1 MNQNYNFVR
10 NLLTQ
15 ETNARKEES
24 KSFSY
29 KKQTLLSFFILFVA
43 LFSFVQGSS
52 QVTTDGGSGLNTTYP
67 SLAAAVTALNSAT
80 ITAPVTITLTASETA
95 PAGGY
100 SITASGTSANP
111 ITILGGGFTL
121 TAPAQTSGLLND
133 AIIKIIGGD
142 YITIQNF
149 TLSERVFTP
158 VAADIAAGTNTMTEW
173 GVALLYVT
181 PTVGAPTNG
190 AQNITIQNN
199 TINLNRNYQNT
210 FGIYANATHSSTSVS
225 GDVTA
230 TTTTGGNSGM
240 KVYSNTISNVNLG
253 IVVVG
258 PKAVTDVNIGIEIG
272 GSSTTGNTISNFGTT
287 GTFSSYANVSGTV
300 NGILVRNS
308 NGFNIS
314 YNTITSSNGGVTA
327 GTLNGIQVPAASNL
341 PTGTYTNTITSNT
354 IALTSGFITGTING
368 ILFSYP
374 TGSAS
379 TTSSLNVNNNNFTA
393 ATYSSLASGSITLI
407 SNASSN
413 QFSTINNNTF
423 TNISS
428 NTTGSFTFITQ
439 SASSVAPANGT
450 KEANNNAIVTA
461 FNKTGAGG
469 TVTFI
474 KDSGFNV
481 SGAVTNCQ
489 NNNFSNVTLTG
500 ATSIDGFSFGDGATA
515 TSAPTRTVTGN
526 ILNNWTTA
534 GNIKVMTFNY
544 WNGIS
549 SLSNN
554 TITNINGQGTITA
567 LTIGA
572 SSNAA
577 TSIAIANNTI
587 NNLSSS
593 GTGGA
598 VIGITCTN
606 TSTSIDINGNTIN
619 TLSSTGAAAVTAISI
634 GGGTT
639 TNVFKNK
646 IYDISGSNGSSTV
659 NGILVSAGTTVNTY
673 NNIIGDLRAPAANA
687 ANPLVGINIT
697 GGTTSNVYYNTV
709 RLAGSST
716 GALFGSSALSASTTP
731 TLNLINNI
739 LVNTSTVSGAGLA
752 VAYRRSSAT
761 LTSYGSTSN
770 NNLFFGTSALYT
782 DGTATDSAL
791 ADFKTRVTPRDAA
804 SKVQNPAFTSTT
816 GSASTFLHF
825 ATGDANFAGNNGAV
839 ISGYTTDFDGDT
851 RTSTPDIGADEWDNG
866 ILYPPT
872 ISSFSTANTTSP
884 NVVLCQAGGQSVTIL
899 GTNLGT
905 VTSVLFNGLA
915 GTNIV
920 TTATSITV
928 TTPAGIVAG
937 NIKVINPSDEVTSAD
952 GFTTAGSPTVA
963 VTPNLT
969 ACAAAGSTLT
979 ASGATSYSWAPN
991 TALSASTGASVI
1003 ASPTAN
1009 TTYVVTGADANGCTA
1024 TSSVTISMLLSPPSI
1039 TAGASSITPCS
1050 GSSIDL
1056 TSTSGDI
1063 QLNLSQTFDSTASF
1077 ASNGWTI
1084 SNNGQNPWTISTTV
1098 FRNGPGSLYYS
1109 STSTNA
1115 NTWAFSPAKIL
1126 EAGVTYTIT
1135 YWYKTSGA
1143 FPESLKLTVG
1153 NTTAVADHTTILLDQ
1168 PSLNNSIY
1176 LQATATFTPTTSGTY
1191 YFGLNCYSPP
1201 ANFLSVDD
1209 FAITTTPSSI
1219 AATYEWTSTPAGFTS
1234 TLQNPTGIS
1243 VNTATT
1249 YTITATASGCSR
1261 TSSVEVN
1268 PRALPTGPTT
1278 TDSTQY
1284 GAVVPTASVA
1294 STSGANGSGTFK
1306 WYDAATGGTLLQ
1318 TSTSTTFLTAVSA
1331 TRTMYVAEVGTNGCE
1346 GARTAITVTVNSSPP
1361 LVLSTLA
1368 PAAICPGV
1376 FTDTPVTI
1384 TSSSLL
1390 DYNTFAW
1397 SPSTGVSGDATIGYT
1412 FNPTAT
1418 TTYVLTATN
1427 TVTGYYETANV
1438 VITVKPSPEITSLT
1452 SSNEPL
1458 CIGSSTT
1465 LTGLSISPVSGTASV
1480 GAGATTG
1487 TSFDAIFL
1495 HSRGG
1500 NKTQQLVTAAEL
1512 TAAGLV
1518 SGNITNLGLVI
1529 AAGGGTYAGLAIK
1542 LAPTT
1547 NTNMSAGI
1555 NNTAA
1560 FVSVYTST
1568 SYTATTGTNTFNFT
1582 TPFIWDGVSNIIVQ
1596 FCWSNNNTGGT
1607 SNFAKGDTTTFVS
1620 TAYYRADNLS
1630 PYSICGGT
1638 VATSTTSFRP
1648 KFIFGGQVLTDISST
1663 YTWAWSPGATL
1674 SATSGNVVTA
1684 SPSVN
1689 TLYTVTA
1696 TNNSNLCSTSRTIN
1710 VSLISTSTTAPTT
1723 TDSSQCGT
1731 QIPTASVTSTTAVS
1745 NPIFVWY
1752 SAATGG
1758 TSVQRSASTTF
1769 LTAINSTRTMY
1780 VSEVGSNGCESPRTA
1795 LLMTVVQIPVVSIN
1809 SSVPTF
1815 CGTGGNTTLT
1825 ASSSDTGMTYSWT
1838 SLTPSASINA
1848 SNTAIITATISE
1860 TSDFKVIGTVN
1871 NSSCTSI
1878 AYISVGVYPLPTAV
1892 VTTTAQGLCPGT
1904 SATIGSGLTAGNFTV
1919 ACIPSPS
1926 APSISPSNA
1935 VILVGSQALQT
1946 PYPAGVTAFNTSLDD
1961 NYWSGIPVGF
1971 NFNFFGNTVTNVFI
1985 GSNGTIN
1992 LGTAGSIEYDFTGG
2006 FPSTANPAST
2016 IAVSARDLRWD
2027 SAGAGKISYWTEG
2040 IAPNRRFIVQF
2051 LNAKPYSFTSG
2062 NQTAE
2067 AVFYETLGT
2076 IDIRVFE
2083 ATNGTGTT
2091 AGNST
2096 SKYIGLQNANQ
2107 TIGATAPNCDT
2118 TPATQSYWN
2127 GQIATIASTAPKAW
2141 RFSPPSDYATTWYAN
2156 GIIMP
2161 SVAANPSATPP
2172 VVGYANPGTN
2182 VFSIPVTPA
2191 STTTYSISYTNSN
2204 SGCSN
2209 TPGSA
2214 QVTMSVLGNTIPTGL
2229 TTTASATTICSG
2241 QSVNFSTNYT
2251 GTTNNLVVQ
2260 WQKSTDGGTLWT
2272 DIAAANALT
2281 LTLTPTSSA
2290 IYRCKLTACNGVP
2303 GYTSVVPVIFNNS
2316 LVSTTPATRC
2326 GIGTATLQATA
2337 SSGATVNWYSSATGG
2352 TAIGTGSSFTTP
2364 TISSTTTYY
2373 ASAETIVP
2381 VNPTVGSL
2389 VVPSDNLTSNSSNG
2403 GMVFNTTFSNVRI
2416 NSADIFVSGSGD
2428 MFFILQ
2434 DSNGVDIA
2442 STTLTGIVGSST
2454 ALTTVN
2460 FPSTFVVPN
2469 VGNGY
2474 RIICTSITSG
2484 LIWYNQTGSYP
2495 YNTTGVSITSGWGFS
2510 TTSTDL
2516 RCIHKLNFTVP
2527 TICSSPREAVAVTV
2541 TAPTTPI
2548 TLSGNPASICANTN
2562 SAPVT
2567 VTSGGSNYGSYV
2579 WTPSSVSGD
2588 STNGWV
2594 FNPSTTTTYT
2604 LLASETTGATPCTNT
2619 ATVTVTVDPTPSAQ
2633 TIAPTTGST
2642 CANTILTLV
2651 STGGTLENL
2660 TILNQDFNGVTN
2672 DWSNTN
2678 NSTGG
2683 TPALAAWTLRSDGY
2697 THSTFSPF
2705 RSNDNSQFYMSNSDA
2720 QGAGSTTATVL
2731 KSPTFSTVNFSS
2743 ANLSFYHYL
2752 RSSLSTTTATVQ
2764 YSIDAGTNW
2773 VPLQTYTTTQGGTA
2787 AFANATIALPAA
2799 ALNQPTVQIRFKY
2812 NDSYGY
2818 FWAIDNVSIKGNQVA
2833 TKVWSP
2839 TTNLYTDALA
2849 TTPYTGQNL
2858 STVYFKSTTD
2868 TPTVNYTSTSSSSI
2882 GCTSVASV
2890 PVRAYLTAAPTGSS
2904 TFQFCPTSIATLS
2917 NITSTITGS
2926 NIKWYA
2932 AASGGTPLAST
2943 TPLTQGSYW
2952 ASQTD
2957 NGCESPTRLEVS
2969 VTSNPTT
2976 PPTSNATQGFCNG
2989 ATVANLNATGA
3000 GLQWYTASTGS
3011 TALASTVALTSGNY
3025 YVSQTSGGCES
3036 TRTAVSVTVTTVPAP
3051 TGAASQSLSSLLTLG
3066 DIVVTGSNIVW
3077 YASAA
3082 DAASGSNPL
3091 LSTQLLANTTY
3102 YATQTVGG
3110 CTSSTSLAVTITT
3123 LANQDFDMAQFTYS
3137 PNPVIDLLY
3146 ISYSQEI
3153 TNVKVFNMIGQ
3164 QLMSKKINSNSAQI
3178 DMSGYANGAYFI
3190 QVATETAMKTVKVI
3204 KK

>member
-1 MNQNYNFVR
+1 MNKNYNFVR
-10 NLLTQ
+10 SLLSQ
-15 ETNARKEES
+15 ETNARRQES
-24 KSFSY
+24 KSLTS

-43 LFSFVQGSS
+43 LFSFVQGNS
-52 QVTTDGGSGLNTTYP
+52 QVTTNGGSGLNTTYP

-80 ITAPVTITLTASETA
+80 ITAPVTITLMASETA

-111 ITILGGGFTL
+111 ITISGGGFTL
-121 TAPAQTSGLLND
+121 TAPAQTSSNLND

-158 VAADIAAGTNTMTEW
+158 AAADMVAGTNTMTEW
-173 GVALLYVT
+173 GVALLYAT
-181 PTVGAPTNG
+181 TTNG
-190 AQNITIQNN
+190 AQNVTIQNN
-199 TINLNRNYQNT
+199 TITLNRNYQNT
-210 FGIYANATHSSTSVS
+210 FGIYANATHSATSVTTAA
-225 GDVTA
+225 TA
-230 TTTTGGNSGM
+230 TTAAGGNSGM
-240 KVYSNTISNVNLG
+240 KVYSNTISNVNMG

-258 PKAVTDVNIGIEIG
+258 PTAAADANTGIEIG
-272 GSSTTGNTISNFGTT
+272 GSSTTGNTITNFGTT
-287 GTFSSYANVSGTV
+287 GTFSGYANVSGTV

-341 PTGTYTNTITSNT
+341 PTGTFTNTINSNT
-354 IALTSGFITGTING
+354 IALTSGLITGAING

-379 TTSSLNVNNNNFTA
+379 TTSTLNVNNNNFTA
-393 ATYSSLASGSITLI
+393 ATYSALASGSVTLI

-450 KEANNNAIVTA
+450 KEANNNAIITA

-481 SGAVTNCQ
+481 TGAVTNCQ

-526 ILNNWTTA
+526 ILNNWTTGT
-534 GNIKVMTFNY
+534 GNIKVMSFTY

-554 TITNINGQGTITA
+554 TITNITGQGTITA
-567 LTIGA
+567 ITIGA
-572 SSNAA
+572 SSSAA

-587 NNLSSS
+587 NNLSST

-619 TLSSTGAAAVTAISI
+619 TLSSTGVGAVTAISI
-634 GGGTT
+634 GNATT

-646 IYDISGSNGSSTV
+646 IYDISGSNAASTV
-659 NGILVSAGTTVNTY
+659 NGILVSGGTLVNTY
-673 NNIIGDLRAPAANA
+673 NNIIGDLRAPVANA

-697 GGTTSNVYYNTV
+697 GGTTSNVYFNTV

-716 GALFGSSALSASTTP
+716 GALFGSSALSVTTPTTP

-752 VAYRRSSAT
+752 VAFRRASAT
-761 LTSYGSTSN
+761 LTSYASTSN
-770 NNLFFGTSALYT
+770 NNLFFGTSGLYT
-782 DGTATDSAL
+782 DGTNTDITL
-791 ADFKTRVTPRDAA
+791 ANFKTRVDPRETA

-825 ATGDANFAGNNGAV
+825 ASGDANFAGNNGAV
-839 ISGYTTDFDGDT
+839 ISGYTSDFDGDT

-884 NVVLCQAGGQSVTIL
+884 SVVLCQAGGQSVTIL

-905 VTSVLFNGLA
+905 VTSVLFNGPTGFNLA

-920 TTATSITV
+920 ATATSITV
-928 TTPAGIVAG
+928 TTPAGLVNG
-937 NIKVINPSDEVTSAD
+937 NIKVINPSDEVTSTD
-952 GFTTAGSPTVA
+952 GYTTAVSPTVA
-963 VTPNLT
+963 VTPNFT

-979 ASGATSYSWAPN
+979 ATGATNYSWAPN

-1009 TTYVVTGADANGCTA
+1009 TTYTVTGSDANGCSA
-1024 TSSVTISMLLSPPSI
+1024 TSTVTISMLLSPPSI
-1039 TAGASSITPCS
+1039 TAGASAITPCS
-1050 GSSIDL
+1050 GSSINL

-1063 QLNLSQTFDSTASF
+1063 QLNLSETFDSSTSF

-1084 SNNGQNPWTISTTV
+1084 LNNGANPWTISTAT

-1109 STSTNA
+1109 STATNA

-1126 EAGVTYTIT
+1126 EAGVAYTIT

-1153 NTTAVADHTTILLDQ
+1153 NTTAVADHTNILLDQ
-1168 PSLNNSIY
+1168 PSLNNSSY

-1191 YFGLNCYSPP
+1191 YFGLNCYSLP
-1201 ANFLSVDD
+1201 ASFLSVDD
-1209 FAITTTPSSI
+1209 FAITATPSSI
-1219 AATYEWTSTPAGFTS
+1219 AATYAWTSSPAGFTS
-1234 TLQNPTGIS
+1234 ALQNPTGIT

-1249 YTITATASGCSR
+1249 YTVTATASGCSR
-1261 TSSVEVN
+1261 TSSVVVN
-1268 PRALPTGPTT
+1268 PKALPSAPTA

-1284 GAVVPTASVA
+1284 GAIVPLASVA

-1331 TRTMYVAEVGTNGCE
+1331 TTTMFVAEVGTNGCE
-1346 GARTAITVTVNSSPP
+1346 GPRAAITITVNNSPALELSSY
-1361 LVLSTLA
+1361 A

-1384 TSSSLL
+1384 SASSLAN
-1390 DYNTFAW
+1390 YNNFAW
-1397 SPSTGVSGDATIGYT
+1397 SPSTGVSGDSTNGYT

-1427 TVTGYYETANV
+1427 SVTGYFNTANV
-1438 VITVKPSPEITSLT
+1438 VITMKPSPDITSIT

-1458 CIGSSTT
+1458 CLGSSTT
-1465 LTGLSISPVSGTASV
+1465 LTAISMSATTGTASV
-1480 GAGATTG
+1480 GSGTTLTSAT
-1487 TSFDAIFL
+1487 S
-1495 HSRGG
+1495 
-1500 NKTQQLVTAAEL
+1500 QPTAFCNRRSSYRMQMVYTASEL
-1512 TAAGLV
+1512 IASGLMA
-1518 SGNITNLGLVI
+1518 GNITSMAFNISTLGD
-1529 AAGGGTYAGLAIK
+1529 AATNSGFVVKMGTTSLSALTAFES
-1542 LAPTT
+1542 TT
-1547 NTNMSAGI
+1547 AYTTVFPSQTYTHTASGVQTIPFSTPYLWDGISNIIIDIVHNGANSI
-1555 NNTAA
+1555 NNSQT
-1560 FVSVYTST
+1560 Y
-1568 SYTATTGTNTFNFT
+1568 YTATTNNTVAYTLTSSTN
-1582 TPFIWDGVSNIIVQ
+1582 SASL
-1596 FCWSNNNTGGT
+1596 SNNRLN
-1607 SNFAKGDTTTFVS
+1607 V
-1620 TAYYRADNLS
+1620 
-1630 PYSICGGT
+1630 
-1638 VATSTTSFRP
+1638 
-1648 KFIFGGQVLTDISST
+1648 IFGGQVRTDISST
-1663 YTWAWSPGATL
+1663 YNWSWSPGATL
-1674 SATSGNVVTA
+1674 SSTTGNVVTA
-1684 SPSVN
+1684 TPTAT

-1696 TNNSNLCSTSRTIN
+1696 TNTSNLCSTSRTIN
-1710 VSLISTSTTAPTT
+1710 VTSITTSATAPTAT
-1723 TDSSQCGT
+1723 NSTQCGT
-1731 QIPTASVTSTTAVS
+1731 QIPTASVTSTTAVA
-1745 NPIFVWY
+1745 NPVFVWY
-1752 SAATGG
+1752 NAATGG
-1758 TSVQRSASTTF
+1758 TSVQRGTSTTF

-1780 VSEVGSNGCESPRTA
+1780 VSEVGTNGCESTRTA
-1795 LLMTVVQIPVVSIN
+1795 VLMTVVQIPVVSIN
-1809 SSVPTF
+1809 PSVPRF
-1815 CGTGGNTTLT
+1815 CGTGGSTILT

-1848 SNTAIITATISE
+1848 SNTAVITATISE

-1871 NSSCTSI
+1871 NTSCTSI
-1878 AYISVGVYPLPTAV
+1878 AFISVGVYPLPTAT

-1919 ACIPSPS
+1919 ACIPSPI
-1926 APSISPSNA
+1926 APSTSPSNA

-1992 LGTAGSIEYDFTGG
+1992 LGTAGSTQFNFTGG
-2006 FPSTANPAST
+2006 FPSGANPAST
-2016 IAVSARDLRWD
+2016 IAVCARDLRWD

-2040 IAPNRRFIVQF
+2040 IAPNRRFVVQF
-2051 LNAKPYSFTSG
+2051 LNAKPFSYTSG

-2083 ATNGTGTT
+2083 ATNGTGT
-2091 AGNST
+2091 ASDNST
-2096 SKYIGLQNANQ
+2096 LKYIGLQDATQ
-2107 TIGATAPNCDT
+2107 AIGATAPNCDT
-2118 TPATQSYWN
+2118 IPATQSYWN

-2141 RFSPPSDYATTWYAN
+2141 RFTPPSNYATTWYAN
-2156 GIIMP
+2156 GVVMP
-2161 SVAANPSATPP
+2161 SVVANPSATPP
-2172 VVGYANPGTN
+2172 VIGYANPGTN

-2204 SGCSN
+2204 SGCTN
-2209 TPGSA
+2209 AEGSA
-2214 QVTMSVLGNTIPTGL
+2214 QVTMSVLGNTIPAGL
-2229 TTTASATTICSG
+2229 TTIASATSICSG

-2260 WQKSTDGGTLWT
+2260 WQKSIDGGTIWT

-2281 LTLTPTSSA
+2281 LTLTPTGPA
-2290 IYRCKLTACNGVP
+2290 NYRCKLTACNGVP
-2303 GYTSVVPVIFNNS
+2303 GYTSVAPITFNNS

-2326 GIGTATLQATA
+2326 GLGTATIQA
-2337 SSGATVNWYSSATGG
+2337 SSSAGSTVNWYANATGG

-2373 ASAETIVP
+2373 ASAESIVP
-2381 VNPTVGSL
+2381 ITLTVGSI
-2389 VVPSDNLTSNSSNG
+2389 VVPSDNLTSTSSNG
-2403 GMVFNTTFSNVRI
+2403 GMVFNTTFPNVRI
-2416 NSADIFVSGSGD
+2416 NSADVFVSGSGD
-2428 MFFILQ
+2428 MVFVLQ

-2442 STTLTGIVGSST
+2442 STTLTGIVGSTT

-2460 FPSTFVVPN
+2460 FPSTFVVPTI
-2469 VGNGY
+2469 GNGY
-2474 RIICTSITSG
+2474 RIICSSITSG

-2495 YNTTGVSITSGWGFS
+2495 YTTTGVSITSGWGFS

-2527 TICSSPREAVAVTV
+2527 TVCSSPREAVVVTV
-2541 TAPTTPI
+2541 TTPTTPI

-2567 VTSGGSNYGSYV
+2567 VTSGGSFYGSYV
-2579 WTPSSVSGD
+2579 WTPSPVSGD

-2619 ATVTVTVDPTPSAQ
+2619 ASVTVTVNPTPSTQ
-2633 TIAPTTGST
+2633 TIAPTQVTT

-2672 DWSNTN
+2672 DWTIANT
-2678 NSTGG
+2678 STGG
-2683 TPALAAWTLRSDGY
+2683 TPALAAWTLRSDAY
-2697 THSTFSPF
+2697 NYSTFGTF

-2752 RSSLSTTTATVQ
+2752 RSTLSTTATVQ
-2764 YSIDAGTNW
+2764 YTIDAGATWIN
-2773 VPLQTYTTTQGGTA
+2773 LQTYTTNQGAIA
-2787 AFANATIALPAA
+2787 AFANVVIALPPA

-2868 TPTVNYTSTSSSSI
+2868 TATVNYTSTSSSSI
-2882 GCTSVASV
+2882 GCTSVATV
-2890 PVRAYLTAAPTGSS
+2890 PVRAYLTAAPSGSS
-2904 TFQFCPTSIATLS
+2904 TFQFCPSGNDTLS

-2926 NIKWYA
+2926 NIKWYT
-2932 AASGGTPLAST
+2932 AASGGTLLAST
-2943 TPLTQGSYW
+2943 TLLTQGSYW

-2969 VTSNPTT
+2969 AIPNPTT
-2976 PPTSNATQGFCNG
+2976 PPTSSANQGFCNS
-2989 ATVANLNATGA
+2989 ATVANLNATGN
-3000 GLQWYTASTGS
+3000 GLLWYTAATGS
-3011 TALASTVALTSGNY
+3011 SALASTASLASGTY

-3036 TRTAVSVTVTTVPAP
+3036 TRTSVSVTITSVPAP

-3066 DIVVTGSNIVW
+3066 DIVVTGTNIVW
-3077 YASAA
+3077 YASASN
-3082 DAASGSNPL
+3082 AAAGTSS
-3091 LSTQLLANTTY
+3091 LSPTQLLANTTY

-3123 LANQDFDMAQFTYS
+3123 LANQDFDLAQFTYY
-3137 PNPVIDLLY
+3137 PNPVIDLLN
-3146 ISYSQEI
+3146 ISYSQDI
-3153 TNVKVFNMIGQ
+3153 ANVKVFNMIGQ
-3164 QLMSKKINSNSAQI
+3164 QLMSKQINSNSAQI
-3178 DMSGYANGAYFI
+3178 DMSDYANGAYFI
-3190 QVATETAMKTVKVI
+3190 QVTTDTAMKTVRVI

>member
-15 ETNARKEES
+15 ETNVIKEKS
-24 KSFSY
+24 NSFSS

-43 LFSFVQGSS
+43 MFSFVQGNS

-158 VAADIAAGTNTMTEW
+158 AAADMAAGTNTMTEW
-173 GVALLYVT
+173 GVALLYAT
-181 PTVGAPTNG
+181 TTNG
-190 AQNITIQNN
+190 AQNVTIQNN
-199 TINLNRNYQNT
+199 TITLNRNYQNT
-210 FGIYANATHSSTSVS
+210 FGIYANATHSATSISTSA
-225 GDVTA
+225 TA
-230 TTTTGGNSGM
+230 TTAAGGNSGM
-240 KVYSNTISNVNLG
+240 KVYSNTISNVNMG

-258 PKAVTDVNIGIEIG
+258 PTAAADANTGIEIG
-272 GSSTTGNTISNFGTT
+272 GSSSTGNTITNFGTT
-287 GTFSSYANVSGTV
+287 GTFSGYVNVSGTVNV

-314 YNTITSSNGGVTA
+314 YNTITSSNGGVTV
-327 GTLNGIQVPAASNL
+327 GTLNGIHIPAASAV
-341 PTGTYTNTITSNT
+341 PTATFTNTINYNT
-354 IALTSGFITGTING
+354 IALTTGFSGAING
-368 ILFSYP
+368 INYP
-374 TGSAS
+374 ALSAS
-379 TTSSLNVNNNNFTA
+379 TTSTLNVNNNNFTA
-393 ATYSSLASGSITLI
+393 ATSSIAINSGAVNLI
-407 SNASSN
+407 NILSTN
-413 QFSTINNNTF
+413 QFTTINNNTF

-428 NTTGSFTFITQ
+428 NTTGAFTFITQ
-439 SASSVAPANGT
+439 SFAAPANGT
-450 KEANNNAIVTA
+450 KEANSNAVVTA

-474 KDSGFNV
+474 RDNGFNV
-481 SGAVTNCQ
+481 SGSVSNCL

-500 ATSIDGFSFGDGATA
+500 ATAIDGLNFTDGATG
-515 TSAPTRTVTGN
+515 TAPIRTVTGN
-526 ILNNWTTA
+526 VFKDW
-534 GNIKVMTFNY
+534 NIGTGYIKAMTFTY
-544 WNGIS
+544 WNGNS

-554 TITNINGQGTITA
+554 TISNINGQGAVTGI
-567 LTIGA
+567 TIGA

-587 NNLSSS
+587 NNLSSTV
-593 GTGGA
+593 TGGA
-598 VIGITCTN
+598 VIGITCIN

-619 TLSSTGAAAVTAISI
+619 TLSSTGVGAVTAISI
-634 GGGTT
+634 GGATT

-646 IYDISGSNGSSTV
+646 IYDISGSNATSTV
-659 NGILVSAGTTVNTY
+659 NGILVSGGTTVNTY
-673 NNIIGDLRAPAANA
+673 NNIIGDLRSTAANA
-687 ANPLVGINIT
+687 TNPLVGINIT
-697 GGTTSNVYYNTV
+697 GGTTSNVYFNTV
-709 RLAGSST
+709 RLSGSST
-716 GALFGSSALSASTTP
+716 GASFGSSALSASTTP

-752 VAYRRSSAT
+752 VAYRRSTAT

-770 NNLFFGTSALYT
+770 NNLFFGTSGLFT

-804 SKVQNPAFTSTT
+804 SKVQNPSFTSTT

-825 ATGDANFAGNNGAV
+825 AIGDANFAGNNGAV
-839 ISGYTTDFDGDT
+839 ISGYTTDFDGDS

-905 VTSVLFNGLA
+905 VTSVLFNGPTGFNLA

-920 TTATSITV
+920 ATATSITV
-928 TTPAGIVAG
+928 TTPAGLVNG
-937 NIKVINPSDEVTSAD
+937 NIKVINPSDEVTSTD
-952 GFTTAGSPTVA
+952 VYTTAGSPTVA
-963 VTPNLT
+963 VTPNFT
-969 ACAAAGSTLT
+969 ACASAGSTLT
-979 ASGATSYSWAPN
+979 ATGASSYSWSPN
-991 TALSASTGASVI
+991 TALSASIGASVI

-1009 TTYVVTGADANGCTA
+1009 TTYTVTGADANGCTA
-1024 TSSVTISMLLSPPSI
+1024 TSTVTISMLLSPPSI

-1050 GSSIDL
+1050 GSSINL

-1063 QLNLSQTFDSTASF
+1063 QLNLSETFDSTASF
-1077 ASNGWTI
+1077 VSNGWTI
-1084 SNNGQNPWTISTTV
+1084 LNNGANPWTISTTV

-1109 STSTNA
+1109 STATNA

-1153 NTTAVADHTTILLDQ
+1153 NSTTVADHTTILLDQ
-1168 PSLNNSIY
+1168 PSLTNSNYI
-1176 LQATATFTPTTSGTY
+1176 QATATFTPTTSGTY

-1249 YTITATASGCSR
+1249 YTVTASASGCSR

-1306 WYDAATGGTLLQ
+1306 WYDASTGGTLLQ
-1318 TSTSTTFLTAVSA
+1318 TSSSTTFLSAVSA

-1427 TVTGYYETANV
+1427 SNTGYYETANV

-1458 CIGSSTT
+1458 CLGSSTT

-1480 GAGATTG
+1480 GSGTTLTSAT
-1487 TSFDAIFL
+1487 S
-1495 HSRGG
+1495 
-1500 NKTQQLVTAAEL
+1500 QPTAFCNRRSSYRMQMVYTASEL
-1512 TAAGLV
+1512 IASGLIA
-1518 SGNITNLGLVI
+1518 GNITSMAFNISTLGD
-1529 AAGGGTYAGLAIK
+1529 AATNSGFIVKMGATSLSALTTFESTTGYTTVFPSQTYTHTASGVQTIPFSTPYLWDGISNIIIDMVHNGA
-1542 LAPTT
+1542 
-1547 NTNMSAGI
+1547 NSA
-1555 NNTAA
+1555 NNSQT
-1560 FVSVYTST
+1560 Y
-1568 SYTATTGTNTFNFT
+1568 YTATTNNTVAYTLTLSTNSATL
-1582 TPFIWDGVSNIIVQ
+1582 
-1596 FCWSNNNTGGT
+1596 SNNRLN
-1607 SNFAKGDTTTFVS
+1607 V
-1620 TAYYRADNLS
+1620 
-1630 PYSICGGT
+1630 
-1638 VATSTTSFRP
+1638 
-1648 KFIFGGQVLTDISST
+1648 IFGGQVRTDISST
-1663 YTWAWSPGATL
+1663 YSWAWSPGATL

-1684 SPSVN
+1684 NPTAN
-1689 TLYTVTA
+1689 TVYTVTA

-1710 VSLISTSTTAPTT
+1710 VSLISTSTTAPTA

-1795 LLMTVVQIPVVSIN
+1795 VLMTVVQIPVVSIN

-1848 SNTAIITATISE
+1848 SNNAVITATISE

-1926 APSISPSNA
+1926 VPSTSPSNA

-1992 LGTAGSIEYDFTGG
+1992 LGTAGSTQYNFTGG
-2006 FPSTANPAST
+2006 FPSTNNPAST

-2051 LNAKPYSFTSG
+2051 LNAKPFSYTTG

-2076 IDIRVFE
+2076 VDIRVFE
-2083 ATNGTGTT
+2083 ATNGTGTASDT
-2091 AGNST
+2091 ST
-2096 SKYIGLQNANQ
+2096 LKYIGLQDA
-2107 TIGATAPNCDT
+2107 TRAIGATSPNCDT
-2118 TPATQSYWN
+2118 TPTTQSYWN

-2156 GIIMP
+2156 GVIMP

-2172 VVGYANPGTN
+2172 VLGYANPGTN

-2209 TPGSA
+2209 IPGSA

-2260 WQKSTDGGTLWT
+2260 WQKLTDGGTIWT

-2290 IYRCKLTACNGVP
+2290 NYRCKLTACNGVP
-2303 GYTSVVPVIFNNS
+2303 GYTSVVSVVFNNS
-2316 LVSTTPATRC
+2316 LVSTTPSTRC

-2373 ASAETIVP
+2373 ASAETIIP
-2381 VNPTVGSL
+2381 VTASVGSL
-2389 VVPSDNLTSNSSNG
+2389 VVPSDNLTSTSTNG

-2527 TICSSPREAVAVTV
+2527 TICSSPREAVTVTV

-2633 TIAPTTGST
+2633 TITPTSGST

-2660 TILNQDFNGVTN
+2660 TILNQDFNGVSN
-2672 DWSNTN
+2672 DWTIANT
-2678 NSTGG
+2678 STAG

-2697 THSTFSPF
+2697 THGTFSPF
-2705 RSNDNSQFYMSNSDA
+2705 RSNDNSQFYVSNSDA
-2720 QGAGSTTATVL
+2720 QGAGSATATVL
-2731 KSPTFSTVNFSS
+2731 KSPTFSTANFSG

-2752 RSSLSTTTATVQ
+2752 RSSSSTIATVQ
-2764 YSIDAGTNW
+2764 YTIDAGTNW
-2773 VPLQTYTTTQGGTA
+2773 VTLQTYTTTQGGTA
-2787 AFANATIALPAA
+2787 AFANVLIALPPA

-2839 TTNLYTDALA
+2839 TTNLYTDAAA
-2849 TTPYTGQNL
+2849 TIPYISQNL

-2868 TPTVNYTSTSSSSI
+2868 ATTVNYTSTSSSSI
-2882 GCTSVASV
+2882 GCTSVATVSV
-2890 PVRAYLTAAPTGSS
+2890 TAYLTAAPTGSS

-2943 TPLTQGSYW
+2943 TNLTQGSYW
-2952 ASQTD
+2952 ASQTN

-2969 VTSNPTT
+2969 AIPNPTT
-2976 PPTSNATQGFCNG
+2976 PPTSSANQGFCNS

-3011 TALASTVALTSGNY
+3011 TALASTANLVSGTY
-3025 YVSQTSGGCES
+3025 FVSQTSVGCES
-3036 TRTAVSVTVTTVPAP
+3036 TRTSVSVTVTTVPAP

-3066 DIVVTGSNIVW
+3066 DIVVTGTNIVW
-3077 YASAA
+3077 YASAE
-3082 DAASGSNPL
+3082 DAASGSAPL
-3091 LSTQLLANTTY
+3091 LPTQLLANTTY

-3123 LANQDFDMAQFTYS
+3123 LANQDFDMAQFTYY
-3137 PNPVIDLLY
+3137 PNPVIDLLN
-3146 ISYSQEI
+3146 ISYSQDI
-3153 TNVKVFNMIGQ
+3153 ANVKVFNMIGQ
-3164 QLMSKKINSNSAQI
+3164 QLMSKQINSNSAQI
-3178 DMSGYANGAYFI
+3178 DMSDYANGAYFI
-3190 QVATETAMKTVKVI
+3190 QVTTDTAMKTVRVI

>member
-10 NLLTQ
+10 SLFSQ
-15 ETNARKEES
+15 ETNARRQES
-24 KSFSY
+24 NSLTS

-43 LFSFVQGSS
+43 LFSFVQGNS
-52 QVTTDGGSGLNTTYP
+52 QVTTNGGSGLATSYP
-67 SLAAAVTALNSAT
+67 SLTQAVTALNSAT

-111 ITILGGGFTL
+111 ITILGGGFTV
-121 TAPAQTSGLLND
+121 TAPAQTGGNLND

-149 TLSERVFTP
+149 TLSERVFNP
-158 VAADIAAGTNTMTEW
+158 AAADIAAGTNTMTEW
-173 GVALLYVT
+173 GVALLYAT
-181 PTVGAPTNG
+181 TTNG
-190 AQNITIQNN
+190 AQNVTIQNN

-210 FGIYANATHSSTSVS
+210 FGIYANATHSATSVS

-240 KVYSNTISNVNLG
+240 KVYSNTISNVNMG
-253 IVVVG
+253 IVVIG
-258 PKAVTDVNIGIEIG
+258 PKAVTDVNTGIEIG
-272 GSSTTGNTISNFGTT
+272 GSSTTGNTITNFGTT
-287 GTFSSYANVSGTV
+287 ATFSGYANVSGTV

-314 YNTITSSNGGVTA
+314 YNTLTSSNGGVTV
-327 GTLNGIQVPAASNL
+327 GTLNGIHIPAASAV
-341 PTGTYTNTITSNT
+341 PTTTFANTINYNT
-354 IALTSGFITGTING
+354 IALTSGLTTGAING
-368 ILFSYP
+368 ILYP
-374 TGSAS
+374 AGSAS
-379 TTSSLNVNNNNFTA
+379 TTSTLNVNNNNFTA
-393 ATYSSLASGSITLI
+393 ATYSAPATGAVTLI
-407 SNASSN
+407 SIASTN
-413 QFSTINNNTF
+413 QFTTINNNTF

-428 NTTGSFTFITQ
+428 NTAGAFTFIIQ
-439 SASSVAPANGT
+439 SFAAPANGT
-450 KEANNNAIVTA
+450 KEANNNSIITA

-526 ILNNWTTA
+526 ILNNWTTGT
-534 GNIKVMTFNY
+534 GNIKVMSFTY

-554 TITNINGQGTITA
+554 TITNITGQGTITA
-567 LTIGA
+567 ITIGA
-572 SSNAA
+572 SSSAA

-587 NNLSSS
+587 NNLSST

-619 TLSSTGAAAVTAISI
+619 TLSSTGVGAVTAISI
-634 GGGTT
+634 GNATT

-646 IYDISGSNGSSTV
+646 IYDISGSNALSTV
-659 NGILVSAGTTVNTY
+659 NGLLVSGGTTVNIH
-673 NNIIGDLRAPAANA
+673 NNIIGDLRTPIASAAT
-687 ANPLVGINIT
+687 ANQLVGINIT
-697 GGTTSNVYYNTV
+697 GGTTSNVYFNTV

-716 GALFGSSALSASTTP
+716 GALFGSSALSVTTP

-752 VAYRRSSAT
+752 VAFRRASAT

-770 NNLFFGTSALYT
+770 NNLFFGTSGLYT
-782 DGTATDSAL
+782 DGTNTDITL
-791 ADFKTRVTPRDAA
+791 AGFKTRVDPRETA

-825 ATGDANFAGNNGAV
+825 ASGDANFAGNNGAV
-839 ISGYTTDFDGDT
+839 ISGYTSDFDGDT

-884 NVVLCQAGGQSVTIL
+884 SVVLCQAGGQSVTIL

-905 VTSVLFNGLA
+905 VTSVLFNGPTGFNLA

-920 TTATSITV
+920 ATATSITV
-928 TTPAGIVAG
+928 TTPAGLVNG
-937 NIKVINPSDEVTSAD
+937 YVKVINPSDEVTSTD
-952 GFTTAGSPTVA
+952 GYTTAVSPTVA
-963 VTPNLT
+963 VTPNFT

-979 ASGATSYSWAPN
+979 ATGATNYSWAPN

-1009 TTYVVTGADANGCTA
+1009 TTYTVTGADANGCSA
-1024 TSSVTISMLLSPPSI
+1024 TSTVTISMLLSPPSI
-1039 TAGASSITPCS
+1039 TAGASAITPCS
-1050 GSSIDL
+1050 GSSINL

-1063 QLNLSQTFDSTASF
+1063 QLNLSETFDSTASF
-1077 ASNGWTI
+1077 ASNGWTFI
-1084 SNNGQNPWTISTTV
+1084 NNGVNPWTISTSN
-1098 FRNGPGSLYYS
+1098 FRNGPGSLYYVS
-1109 STSTNA
+1109 SVGAT

-1126 EAGVTYTIT
+1126 EAGVSYSIS
-1135 YWYKTSGA
+1135 YWYKTGGA
-1143 FPESLKLTVG
+1143 ISESLKLTVG
-1153 NTTAVADHTTILLDQ
+1153 SSATVADHTTILLDL
-1168 PSLNNSIY
+1168 PLVSPNNY
-1176 LQATATFTPTTSGTY
+1176 TQATTTFTPTSTGTY
-1191 YFGLNCYSPP
+1191 YFGLNCYSGL
-1201 ANFLSVDD
+1201 AYSLSIDD

-1219 AATYEWTSTPAGFTS
+1219 AATYAWTSSPAGFTS
-1234 TLQNPTGIS
+1234 ALQNPTGIT

-1249 YTITATASGCSR
+1249 YTVTATASGCSR
-1261 TSSVEVN
+1261 TSSVVVN
-1268 PRALPTGPTT
+1268 PKALPSAPTA

-1284 GAVVPTASVA
+1284 GAIVPLASVA

-1306 WYDAATGGTLLQ
+1306 WYDALTGGTLLQ

-1331 TRTMYVAEVGTNGCE
+1331 TTTMFVAEVGTNGCE
-1346 GARTAITVTVNSSPP
+1346 GPRAAITITVNNSPALELSSY
-1361 LVLSTLA
+1361 A

-1384 TSSSLL
+1384 SASSLAN
-1390 DYNTFAW
+1390 YNNFAW
-1397 SPSTGVSGDATIGYT
+1397 SPSTGVSGDSTNGYT

-1427 TVTGYYETANV
+1427 SVTGYFNTANV
-1438 VITVKPSPEITSLT
+1438 VITMKPSPDITSIT

-1458 CIGSSTT
+1458 CLGSSTT
-1465 LTGLSISPVSGTASV
+1465 LTAISMSGTTGTASV
-1480 GAGATTG
+1480 GSGTTLTSAT
-1487 TSFDAIFL
+1487 S
-1495 HSRGG
+1495 
-1500 NKTQQLVTAAEL
+1500 QPTAFCNRRSSYRMQMVYTASEL
-1512 TAAGLV
+1512 IASGLMA
-1518 SGNITNLGLVI
+1518 GNITSMAFNISTLGD
-1529 AAGGGTYAGLAIK
+1529 AATNSGFVVKMGTTSLSALTAFES
-1542 LAPTT
+1542 TT
-1547 NTNMSAGI
+1547 AYTTVFPSQTYTHTASGVQTIPFSTPYLWDGISNIIIDIVHNGANSI
-1555 NNTAA
+1555 NNSQT
-1560 FVSVYTST
+1560 Y
-1568 SYTATTGTNTFNFT
+1568 YTATTNNTVAYTLTSSTN
-1582 TPFIWDGVSNIIVQ
+1582 SASL
-1596 FCWSNNNTGGT
+1596 SNNRLN
-1607 SNFAKGDTTTFVS
+1607 V
-1620 TAYYRADNLS
+1620 
-1630 PYSICGGT
+1630 
-1638 VATSTTSFRP
+1638 
-1648 KFIFGGQVLTDISST
+1648 IFGGQVRTDISST
-1663 YTWAWSPGATL
+1663 YNWSWSPGATL
-1674 SATSGNVVTA
+1674 SSTTGNVVTA
-1684 SPSVN
+1684 TPTAT

-1696 TNNSNLCSTSRTIN
+1696 TNTSNLCSTSRTIN
-1710 VSLISTSTTAPTT
+1710 VTSITTSATAPTAT
-1723 TDSSQCGT
+1723 NSTQCGT
-1731 QIPTASVTSTTAVS
+1731 QIPTASVTSTTAVA
-1745 NPIFVWY
+1745 NPVFVWY
-1752 SAATGG
+1752 NAATGG
-1758 TSVQRSASTTF
+1758 TSVQRGTSTTF

-1780 VSEVGSNGCESPRTA
+1780 VSEVGTNGCESTRTA
-1795 LLMTVVQIPVVSIN
+1795 VLMTVVQIPVVSIN
-1809 SSVPTF
+1809 PSVPRF
-1815 CGTGGNTTLT
+1815 CGTGGSTILT

-1848 SNTAIITATISE
+1848 SNTAVITATISE

-1871 NSSCTSI
+1871 NTSCTSI
-1878 AYISVGVYPLPTAV
+1878 AFISVGVYPLPTAT

-1904 SATIGSGLTAGNFTV
+1904 SATIGSGLTASNFTV

-1926 APSISPSNA
+1926 APSTSPSNA

-1992 LGTAGSIEYDFTGG
+1992 LGTSGSTQFNFTGG
-2006 FPSTANPAST
+2006 FPSGANPAST
-2016 IAVSARDLRWD
+2016 IAVCARDLRWD

-2051 LNAKPYSFTSG
+2051 LNAKPFSYTSG

-2083 ATNGTGTT
+2083 ATNGTGT
-2091 AGNST
+2091 ASDNST
-2096 SKYIGLQNANQ
+2096 LKYIGLQNANQ

-2209 TPGSA
+2209 IPGSA
-2214 QVTMSVLGNTIPTGL
+2214 QVTMSVLGNTIPAGL
-2229 TTTASATTICSG
+2229 TTIASATSICSG

-2260 WQKSTDGGTLWT
+2260 WQKSIDGGTIWT

-2281 LTLTPTSSA
+2281 LTLTPTGPA
-2290 IYRCKLTACNGVP
+2290 NYRCKLTACNGVP
-2303 GYTSVVPVIFNNS
+2303 GYTSVAPITFNNS

-2326 GIGTATLQATA
+2326 GLGTATIQA
-2337 SSGATVNWYSSATGG
+2337 SSSAGSTVNWYANATGG

-2364 TISSTTTYY
+2364 TISLTTTYY
-2373 ASAETIVP
+2373 ASAESIVP
-2381 VNPTVGSL
+2381 ITPTVGSL
-2389 VVPSDNLTSNSSNG
+2389 VVPSDNLTSTSSDG
-2403 GMVFNTTFSNVRI
+2403 GMVFNTTFPNVRI
-2416 NSADIFVSGSGD
+2416 NSADVFVSGSGD
-2428 MFFILQ
+2428 MVFVLQ

-2442 STTLTGIVGSST
+2442 STTLTGIVGSTT

-2460 FPSTFVVPN
+2460 FPSTFVVPTI
-2469 VGNGY
+2469 GNGY
-2474 RIICTSITSG
+2474 RIICSSITSG

-2495 YNTTGVSITSGWGFS
+2495 YTTTGVSITSGWGFS

-2527 TICSSPREAVAVTV
+2527 TVCSSPREAVVVTV
-2541 TAPTTPI
+2541 TTPTTPI

-2567 VTSGGSNYGSYV
+2567 VTSGGSFYGSYV
-2579 WTPSSVSGD
+2579 WTPSPVSGD

-2619 ATVTVTVDPTPSAQ
+2619 ASVTVTVNPTPSTQ
-2633 TIAPTTGST
+2633 TIAPTQVTT

-2672 DWSNTN
+2672 DWTIANT
-2678 NSTGG
+2678 STGG
-2683 TPALAAWTLRSDGY
+2683 TPALAAWTLRSDAY
-2697 THSTFSPF
+2697 TYSTSGTF

-2752 RSSLSTTTATVQ
+2752 RSAVSTTATVQ
-2764 YSIDAGTNW
+2764 YTIDAGATW
-2773 VPLQTYTTTQGGTA
+2773 VNLQTYTTIQGAIA
-2787 AFANATIALPAA
+2787 AFANVVIALPPA

-2868 TPTVNYTSTSSSSI
+2868 TATVNYTSTSSSSI
-2882 GCTSVASV
+2882 GCTSVATV
-2890 PVRAYLTAAPTGSS
+2890 PVRAYLTAAPSGSS
-2904 TFQFCPTSIATLS
+2904 TFQFCPSGNSTLS

-2926 NIKWYA
+2926 NIKWYT
-2932 AASGGTPLAST
+2932 AASGGTLLAST
-2943 TPLTQGSYW
+2943 TLLTQGSYW

-2969 VTSNPTT
+2969 AIPNPTT
-2976 PPTSNATQGFCNG
+2976 PPTSSANQGFCNS
-2989 ATVANLNATGA
+2989 ATVANLNATGN
-3000 GLQWYTASTGS
+3000 GLLWYTAVTGS
-3011 TALASTVALTSGNY
+3011 SALASTAPLASGTY
-3025 YVSQTSGGCES
+3025 FVSQTSGGCES
-3036 TRTAVSVTVTTVPAP
+3036 TRTSVSVTITTVPAP

-3066 DIVVTGSNIVW
+3066 DIVVTGTNIVW
-3077 YASAA
+3077 YASAE
-3082 DAASGSNPL
+3082 DAASGSAPL
-3091 LSTQLLANTTY
+3091 LPTQLLANTTY

-3123 LANQDFDMAQFTYS
+3123 LANQDFDMAQFTYY
-3137 PNPVIDLLY
+3137 PNPVIDLLN
-3146 ISYSQEI
+3146 ISYSQDI
-3153 TNVKVFNMIGQ
+3153 ANVKVFNMIGQ
-3164 QLMSKKINSNSAQI
+3164 QLMSKQINSNSAQI
-3178 DMSGYANGAYFI
+3178 DMSDYANGAYFI
-3190 QVATETAMKTVKVI
+3190 QVTTDTAMKTVRVI